1 MKKLIEINHRK
12 DSESEDD
19 EGNNSANNLLGGLLD
34 EKNIVELNNMVMN
47 MDKIIQ
53 VRDFA

>member
-1 MKKLIEINHRK
+1 MKIEIKK
-12 DSESEDD
+12 DSESEDEETD
-19 EGNNSANNLLGGLLD
+19 ANNSANNLLGGLLD